1 MVFESLVANVPALK
15 SAVVTLDVLHTGVIW
30 GWFVTMNMWAKSIGT
45 GVFLV
50 GLYMMKRYST
60 SQNFFKAAIPLI
72 GIVFIGITLLF
83 TLLDLHQPFRF
94 WHMFVYPH
102 FTSVINIGSWFL
114 NLYVALLTLMAYAVI
129 IKKDDVLFDRLKL
142 PGLFLAFVAT
152 IYTAGLMGQSNAREI
167 WQTPTEIAQML
178 LAAGIGGS
186 AAFLLTG
193 LALSKEEKMTLAG
206 ILGLC
211 ATLSFVIFLSEI
223 FFAPVKSEEAEWII
237 HYITHG
243 GIAPLF
249 YLGMLLAFII
259 PMALIGLSL
268 KTGTTK
274 LLTIASASALVGLW
288 MMKHTWLVAPQMI
301 PLS

>member
-1 MVFESLVANVPALK
+1 MIFESLVADVPALK

-50 GLYMMKRYST
+50 GMYMLSRYS
-60 SQNFFKAAIPLI
+60 SSRVFFRQAIPLV
-72 GIVFIGITLLF
+72 GIAFIGITLFF

-94 WHMFVYPH
+94 WHMFVFPH
-102 FTSVINIGSWFL
+102 FTSVINIGSWFI
-114 NLYVALLTLMAYAVI
+114 NLYVAVLSLMAYALI
-129 IKKDDVLFDRLKL
+129 IKKDDALYDKL
-142 PGLFLAFVAT
+142 RIPGLVLAFLTT

-167 WQTPTEIAQML
+167 WQTPTEVAQML

-186 AAFLLTG
+186 AIFLIIG
-193 LALSKEEKMTLAG
+193 FALSKEEKMTLAG
-206 ILGLC
+206 ILGVC
-211 ATLSFVIFLSEI
+211 AGLSFTIFLSEI

-243 GIAPLF
+243 SIAPLF
-249 YLGMLLAFII
+249 YIGMILAFVI
-259 PMALIGLSL
+259 PCTIVTLALKTNSDKLLRIGSISALI
-268 KTGTTK
+268 
-274 LLTIASASALVGLW
+274 GLW
-288 MMKHTWLVAPQMI
+288 MMKHTWLIAPQMI